1 MPKSFKGKKMLAD
14 NMLFSVEDRI
24 IAITGGLGQ
33 LGKQFSLSLLERGAR
48 VAILDLAAG
57 KVELASE
64 LKTFC
69 DQERLIITPVDVTQ
83 KNSIESAL
91 GVIRK
96 KWGRVPYG
104 LINNAALDSP
114 PKADPYETGPFEN
127 FPVESW
133 ERVMDVNVKGVFLAC
148 QVFGAAMAEVG
159 KGSIINIGSTYG
171 MVSPDHSIYSYKAK
185 KGEQPFFKPVA
196 YSASKSALV
205 NLTRYLAVYWGK
217 VGVRANLMALGGVF
231 NNQDQEFL
239 DGYCAKVPMGRMANE
254 DEYNGAIIYLL
265 SDASSYVTGAVM
277 MLDGGWT
284 AW

>member
-1 MPKSFKGKKMLAD
+1 MLAND
-14 NMLFSVEDRI
+14 MLFSVEDRI

-64 LKTFC
+64 LKTFF
-69 DQERLIITPVDVTQ
+69 DQDRLITIPVDVTQ
-83 KNSIESAL
+83 KISIEGAL
-91 GVIRK
+91 GEIKK

-114 PKADPYETGPFEN
+114 PKDQPSETGPFEN

-148 QVFGAAMAEVG
+148 QVFGAAMAEES

-171 MVSPDHSIYSYKAK
+171 MVSPDHSIYAYKAE
-185 KGEQPFFKPVA
+185 KGGQPFFKPVA

-217 VGVRANLMALGGVF
+217 AGVRANLMALGGVF
-231 NNQDQEFL
+231 NNQDQEFI

-254 DEYNGAIIYLL
+254 DEYNGAIVYLL

-277 MLDGGWT
+277 MSDGGWT